1 MNPAELQRMARD
13 AVQSAGITGES
24 GIAVHEGFASSRA
37 NTLEDAFGD
46 VIPGASLLLN
56 GARRVVL
63 VTDQN
68 VYLFKGRRF
77 DRLGPRLG
85 VYRVDPSVMSFDGK
99 KLTFPDGQIVYLTPL
114 QANQLAAAAN
124 VDMSVDIAKEML
136 RRAGITDET
145 ALTVQRATCPKP
157 SKNSIGSRI
166 FDVTLGGGELDFRD
180 ASEHR
185 IVLVTDRSVYIYEGS
200 EPAKAGQPLHHY
212 PAGPGVPSR
221 DHATVT
227 FPNGEAFTFSSSRDA
242 QLVIDAAAHAQ
253 TRTTHGPAF

>member
-1 MNPAELQRMARD
+1 MNRTELQRMARA

-37 NTLEDAFGD
+37 NNLDDALGD
-46 VIPGASLLLN
+46 VIPGVSLLLN
-56 GARRVVL
+56 GARRIVL

-85 VYRVDPSVMSFDGK
+85 AYRVDAGVMSFDGK
-99 KLTFPDGQIVYLTPL
+99 KLTFPDGQIVHLTPL
-114 QANQLAAAAN
+114 QASQLAAAAN
-124 VDMSVDIAKEML
+124 VDTSVDMAKEML
-136 RRAGITDET
+136 ERAGIADET
-145 ALTVQRATCPKP
+145 ALTLQRATCPKP
-157 SKNSIGSRI
+157 SKNTVGSRV

-185 IVLVTDRSVYIYEGS
+185 MVLVTNRNVYIYEGR

-212 PAGPGVPSR
+212 PAGPGVLSR
-221 DHATVT
+221 DNATVT
-227 FPNGEAFTFSSSRDA
+227 FPNGDALMFSSSRDA
-242 QLVIDAAAHAQ
+242 QLVTDAATHTQA
-253 TRTTHGPAF
+253 RTHSPGA